1 MNMSSLRSLLLALAM
16 VLQTIAGGA
25 GVARAASADA
35 GAALLLHCESKAVQ
49 NDKAAGG
56 GHSRHHH
63 CDACS
68 LCAAPSSVNVPE
80 GSPVLISP
88 DDGHR
93 VVSRVPDESR
103 IVATAFSPS
112 PPARGPPSAS
122 GC

>member
-1 MNMSSLRSLLLALAM
+1 MNVSSLRALLLALAM
-16 VLQTIAGGA
+16 VLQTIA

-49 NDKAAGG
+49 DDKAAGG

-68 LCAAPSSVNVPE
+68 LCAAPSSVYVPDGGPFLILPVE
-80 GSPVLISP
+80 GQ
-88 DDGHR
+88 R
-93 VVSRVPDESR
+93 VVSRVPDDSR
-103 IVATAFSPS
+103 IVATAFSPN
-112 PPARGPPSAS
+112 PPARGPPSSAS